1 MPKNTNRLAIALTA
15 VGGVAIFATTIGLV
29 TRIRYTG
36 ENPRAELES
45 LVSRVQN
52 VAFKS
57 DVFDD
62 STTYSQIK
70 SQLFDQNGKLIAGT
84 DLNKFISFYTQVNS
98 KLRKFEPTFAPNKPF
113 LEFIDLIPNDNDQ
126 SFELRFRAK
135 HQVDNNHT
143 AFSTIISKKV
153 SYAQRSQFALA
164 EFNSNLEK
172 ITKSFKENIQ
182 NLRRTD
188 FSSSVINPSL
198 VDQKI
203 ASLTRAEDFAADI
216 NKSGTEAEAIKK
228 ISQYFPDFQKLIN
241 ELNFDKNNFFPFK
254 QGTIYN
260 FSLEKHPGTN
270 NFISVGPNSVP
281 SFLVKAELS
290 DDAKFELKNFNIE
303 DAQLLEKIDLVPQA
317 SSGSESGQG
326 QETAEKQAKQATY
339 FADVDDILSKISLR
353 KLQFTDFKVG
363 STPVTDQAQVQAQ
376 ASLVDSGS
384 SEIRKLVQV
393 ASDLTQGQTQP
404 QTEGAVQQETSGSTG
419 TDTGTTNSNT
429 ASTGSGAESAGTG
442 AVAATGE
449 AATGETSGTTDGES
463 ATEQQPAET
472 TPAQPEDKTKE
483 LVKYLEI
490 STRTVND
497 FFASFN
503 KKIYSSVREK
513 SKEVVDKI
521 NSDLLINPISLDFGD
536 FNKYFD
542 KKQPEGVDFYL
553 DLSKAQEKDGV
564 NTDNSNLEIPVVINL
579 YSSFF
584 GDSEN
589 KLLGSKTSVFEIPN
603 FKKVGTTAGQG
614 TTDITSNLDTERKTF
629 YNLDGLPS
637 TSSQATAVTVS
648 TAASTTPTNKQIRIG
663 STTAYISKTEL
674 ENLIGQTGGSS
685 EGTEQN
691 SESKAPKFEEIK
703 KIIGNPFQYAYDFD
717 ANESML
723 KAWVGQQKFPK
734 IEDFA
739 NFTENNFIASDYKIK
754 SLKSDKFFKNE
765 YDVASFY
772 AYLIQ
777 MEPAQVLNYLFE
789 IAKANGL
796 VDKNASINLNDIKDD
811 NIFKIASDVK
821 FKTTQDNPVYSLDF
835 NNQFLGFDSRGWISN
850 LFLPKSVWQKTNTLI
865 NDSDIFNQLNQYSP
879 VKVESSSGSGSGAAT
894 TTSSGTDELY
904 KSLQEAAKKI
914 KDELKKQSSA
924 ILKAGVTDSS
934 SGGGGGGGAG
944 AGGSGSTTTSAE
956 PSSIESEI
964 KKFFSEKTQPLTTLK
979 DLLLAFYFKAKELTN
994 FNAWSKLGSDLD
1006 YKIVFEKQSSTSSST
1021 GGAGTETL
1029 TTPSGLE
1036 DYKLTYYYKVFDKKT
1051 GVDKYQTPKIELNL
1065 WVNKNDTQ
1073 RTERDELN
1081 KAVLSIPPSFSLF
1094 YLKKEDFDKL
1104 KKDGS
1109 TEGTDNKKFEETE
1122 VFKEIQE
1129 KIQENNKDLKLSVV
1143 SIDEDKISPQRFK
1156 VVNLQIEKTTPATE
1170 GSSPSQSVKS
1180 SLSFQVRI
1188 ALDDT
1193 QK

>member
-1 MPKNTNRLAIALTA
+1 MPKNTNRLAIAITA

-70 SQLFDQNGKLIAGT
+70 SQLFDQSGKLLAGT

-182 NLRRTD
+182 NLRRQD

-198 VDQKI
+198 TDQKI
-203 ASLTRAEDFAADI
+203 ASLTRAEDFAADV
-216 NKSGTEAEAIKK
+216 NKSGTEAEAIEK

-303 DAQLLEKIDLVPQA
+303 DAQLLEKIDLVPQ
-317 SSGSESGQG
+317 SSSSSESSQD
-326 QETAEKQAKQATY
+326 QTAEKQATY

-363 STPVTDQAQVQAQ
+363 STPVTDQAQVQAATQ
-376 ASLVDSGS
+376 ASLVDSGNP
-384 SEIRKLVQV
+384 EIRQLVQV
-393 ASDLTQGQTQP
+393 AADLTQAQSQP
-404 QTEGAVQQETSGSTG
+404 QAEGTGVAAASGTLG
-419 TDTGTTNSNT
+419 TDTG
-429 ASTGSGAESAGTG
+429 STG
-442 AVAATGE
+442 AT
-449 AATGETSGTTDGES
+449 
-463 ATEQQPAET
+463 TEQQPDGQTGEQQTPAE
-472 TPAQPEDKTKE
+472 TPAQSKDETKE

-521 NSDLLINPISLDFGD
+521 NSELLIKPISLDFGD

-542 KKQPEGVDFYL
+542 KKQPQGVDFYL
-553 DLSKAQEKDGV
+553 DLSKAQKKDGV

-685 EGTEQN
+685 KGTEQN

-879 VKVESSSGSGSGAAT
+879 VKVESNTS
-894 TTSSGTDELY
+894 TSSGMNGSGTGDDLY
-904 KSLQEAAKKI
+904 KSLQDAAKKI
-914 KDELKKQSSA
+914 KEELKKQSSS
-924 ILKAGVTDSS
+924 ILKAGVD
-934 SGGGGGGGAG
+934 GNGGGGGGAG
-944 AGGSGSTTTSAE
+944 AGGSGSTT
-956 PSSIESEI
+956 PSTIEAEI
-964 KKFFSEKTQPLTTLK
+964 KKFFQEKTQSLSTLK
-979 DLLLAFYFKAKELTN
+979 DLLLAFYYKAKELSN
-994 FNAWSKLGSDLD
+994 FSAWSKLGNDLD
-1006 YKIVFEKQSSTSSST
+1006 YKIIFEKHSGSTSS
-1021 GGAGTETL
+1021 GGGETL

-1036 DYKLTYYYKVFDKKT
+1036 DYKLTYYYKVFDKNT
-1051 GVDKYQTPKIELNL
+1051 GVDKYQTPKIDLNL
-1065 WVNKNDTQ
+1065 WVNKQDTQ

-1094 YLKKEDFDKL
+1094 YLKKEEFEKL
-1104 KKDGS
+1104 KKGESDQ
-1109 TEGTDNKKFEETE
+1109 TTDNKKFEVTSA
-1122 VFKEIQE
+1122 FKEIQA

-1143 SIDEDKISPQRFK
+1143 SIDEDKISPQKFK
-1156 VVNLQIEKTTPATE
+1156 VVNLQIEKTTPTAAD
-1170 GSSPSQSVKS
+1170 GSASQSVKS

-1193 QK
+1193 Q

>member
-1 MPKNTNRLAIALTA
+1 MHEKNKNSLILALTA
-15 VGGVAIFATTIGLV
+15 VGGVAVFATTIGLV

-36 ENPRAELES
+36 ENPRAELEN
-45 LVSRVQN
+45 LVSRIQN

-70 SQLFDQNGKLIAGT
+70 TQLFDDSGKLLAGT

-113 LEFIDLIPNDNDQ
+113 LEFVDLIPNDNDQ

-135 HQVDNNHT
+135 HQIDNNHT

-153 SYAQRSQFALA
+153 SFAQRSQFALA

-188 FSSSVINPSL
+188 FSSNFSSPNLI
-198 VDQKI
+198 DQKV
-203 ASLTRAEDFAADI
+203 ASLTRVEDFAADV
-216 NKSGTEAEAIKK
+216 NKSGTQLEAVEK
-228 ISQYFPDFQKLIN
+228 ISQYFPDFQKIIN
-241 ELNFDKNNFFPFK
+241 ELNFDQNNSFPFK

-270 NFISVGPNSVP
+270 NFISVDSNSVP
-281 SFLVKAELS
+281 SFLVKAELT

-303 DAQLLEKIDLVPQA
+303 DAQLLEKIDLVPQT
-317 SSGSESGQG
+317 SSGSESNQDANNQG
-326 QETAEKQAKQATY
+326 KSDESGEKQAKKATY
-339 FADVDDILSKISLR
+339 FADLDDILSKISLR
-353 KLQFTDFKVG
+353 KLNFLDFKVK
-363 STPVTDQAQVQAQ
+363 SEPVQTQAALLT
-376 ASLVDSGS
+376 SEG
-384 SEIRKLVQV
+384 SEIKQLVPV
-393 ASDLTQGQTQP
+393 SSDLTQSQTQP
-404 QTEGAVQQETSGSTG
+404 QAGESGQEGAAGDNSSSTGAGAGATTG
-419 TDTGTTNSNT
+419 TDTG
-429 ASTGSGAESAGTG
+429 AAGTDAG
-442 AVAATGE
+442 STAA
-449 AATGETSGTTDGES
+449 
-463 ATEQQPAET
+463 QQPDGATTTEEQPTETPPAKPKDETAE
-472 TPAQPEDKTKE
+472 K
-483 LVKYLEI
+483 VKFLEVSNHTI
-490 STRTVND
+490 ND

-521 NSDLLINPISLDFGD
+521 NSELLIKPISLDFGD

-542 KKQPEGVDFYL
+542 KKQPQGVDFYL

-564 NTDNSNLEIPVVINL
+564 NQENSNLEIPVVINL

-603 FKKVGTTAGQG
+603 FKKVIGTTGQ
-614 TTDITSNLDTERKTF
+614 TDANIESNLDTERKTF
-629 YNLDGLPS
+629 YNLDGLPT
-637 TSSQATAVTVS
+637 TSAQQPTAVSVS
-648 TAASTTPTNKQIRIG
+648 TAASTTPANKQIRIG
-663 STTAYISKTEL
+663 STTAYISKVEL
-674 ENLIGQTGGSS
+674 ENLIGQTGTTSG
-685 EGTEQN
+685 EGTDQTT
-691 SESKAPKFEEIK
+691 ESKAPKFEEIK

-734 IEDFA
+734 LEDFA
-739 NFTENNFIASDYKIK
+739 NFTENNFIASDYKVK
-754 SLKSDKFFKNE
+754 SLKSNKFFKNE

-821 FKTTQDNPVYSLDF
+821 FKTTENTPVYSLDF

-850 LFLPKSVWQKTNTLI
+850 LFLPKTVWEKTKTLI

-879 VKVESSSGSGSGAAT
+879 VKVDAATASGSGGAS
-894 TTSSGTDELY
+894 TTSSGTDDGLY
-904 KSLQEAAKKI
+904 KSLQEAAKTI
-914 KDELKKQSSA
+914 KENLKKQSSS
-924 ILKAGVTDSS
+924 ILKAGTENA
-934 SGGGGGGGAG
+934 GGGGGSGSAG
-944 AGGSGSTTTSAE
+944 ASTT
-956 PSSIESEI
+956 PSSIQDEI
-964 KKFFSEKTQPLTTLK
+964 KKFFTEKTQSLNTLK

-1006 YKIVFEKQSSTSSST
+1006 YKIVFEKQGSTGSTSSSSS
-1021 GGAGTETL
+1021 GSGETV
-1029 TTPSGLE
+1029 TAPSGLK
-1036 DYKLTYYYKVFDKKT
+1036 DYKLTYYYKVFDKNT
-1051 GVDKYQTPKIELNL
+1051 GVDKYQTPKIDLNL

-1073 RTERDELN
+1073 RTERVELN

-1094 YLKKEDFDKL
+1094 YLKKDDFDKL
-1104 KKDGS
+1104 KKGDS
-1109 TEGTDNKKFEETE
+1109 DQSKTFEQTA
-1122 VFKEIQE
+1122 VFKEIQT

-1156 VVNLQIEKTTPATE
+1156 VVNLQIEKATPTAGE
-1170 GSSPSQSVKS
+1170 GSAPAQSVKS

-1193 QK
+1193 EQK

>member
-1 MPKNTNRLAIALTA
+1 MHEKNKNSLILALTA

-36 ENPRAELES
+36 ENPRAELEN
-45 LVSRVQN
+45 LVSRIQN

-70 SQLFDQNGKLIAGT
+70 EQLFDDSGKLLAGT

-113 LEFIDLIPNDNDQ
+113 LEFVDLIPNDNDQ

-135 HQVDNNHT
+135 HQIDNNHT

-153 SYAQRSQFALA
+153 SFAQRSQFALA

-188 FSSSVINPSL
+188 FSSNFSSPNLI
-198 VDQKI
+198 DQKI
-203 ASLTRAEDFAADI
+203 ASLTRVEDFAADV
-216 NKSGTEAEAIKK
+216 NKSGTQLEAVEK
-228 ISQYFPDFQKLIN
+228 ITQYFPNFQKIIN
-241 ELNFDKNNFFPFK
+241 ELNFDKNNSFPFK

-270 NFISVGPNSVP
+270 NFISVDSNSVP
-281 SFLVKAELS
+281 SFLVKAELT

-303 DAQLLEKIDLVPQA
+303 DAQLLEKIDLVPQV
-317 SSGSESGQG
+317 SSGSESNQDANNQG
-326 QETAEKQAKQATY
+326 KSDESGEKQAKKATY
-339 FADVDDILSKISLR
+339 FADLDDILSKISLR
-353 KLQFTDFKVG
+353 KLNFLDFKVK
-363 STPVTDQAQVQAQ
+363 SEPVQTQAALLT
-376 ASLVDSGS
+376 SEG
-384 SEIRKLVQV
+384 SEIRQLVPV
-393 ASDLTQGQTQP
+393 SSDLTQSQTQP
-404 QTEGAVQQETSGSTG
+404 QAGESGQQGATEDNSSSTGAGAGETTG
-419 TDTGTTNSNT
+419 TDTGSNGSNT
-429 ASTGSGAESAGTG
+429 GTAGTDAG
-442 AVAATGE
+442 STAA
-449 AATGETSGTTDGES
+449 
-463 ATEQQPAET
+463 QQPDGATTTEEQPTET
-472 TPAQPEDKTKE
+472 PPAKPKDETVEK
-483 LVKYLEI
+483 VKFLEVSNHTI
-490 STRTVND
+490 ND

-513 SKEVVDKI
+513 SKEVIEKI
-521 NSDLLINPISLDFGD
+521 NSELLIKPISLDFGD

-564 NTDNSNLEIPVVINL
+564 NQENSNLEIPVVINL

-589 KLLGSKTSVFEIPN
+589 KLLKSKTSVFEIPN
-603 FKKVGTTAGQG
+603 FKKVIAQTGS
-614 TTDITSNLDTERKTF
+614 DIASNLDTERKTF
-629 YNLDGLPS
+629 YNLDGLP
-637 TSSQATAVTVS
+637 TVSSQATQVSQPTSVSVS
-648 TAASTTPTNKQIRIG
+648 TTANTTPENKKIRIG

-674 ENLIGQTGGSS
+674 ENLIGQPGTTG
-685 EGTEQN
+685 EGTEQTDQ
-691 SESKAPKFEEIK
+691 SKAPKFEEIK

-734 IEDFA
+734 LEDFA
-739 NFTENNFIASDYKIK
+739 SFTENNFIASDYKIK

-777 MEPAQVLNYLFE
+777 MEPAQVLNYLFK

-821 FKTTQDNPVYSLDF
+821 FKTTEKVYSLDF

-850 LFLPKSVWQKTNTLI
+850 LFLPKTVWEKTNTLI
-865 NDSDIFNQLNQYSP
+865 NDSDIFKQLNQYSP
-879 VKVESSSGSGSGAAT
+879 VKVETSSGSSSGAS
-894 TTSSGTDELY
+894 TTSSGTSDDLY
-904 KSLQEAAKKI
+904 KTLQENAKKI
-914 KDELKKQSSA
+914 KENLKKQSSS
-924 ILKAGVTDSS
+924 ILKAGADGSS
-934 SGGGGGGGAG
+934 SNGGGSNGGGGGGGAG
-944 AGGSGSTTTSAE
+944 GSAGTSTT
-956 PSSIESEI
+956 PSSIQVEI
-964 KKFFSEKTQPLTTLK
+964 KKFFTEKTQPLSTLK

-1006 YKIVFEKQSSTSSST
+1006 YKIVFEKQGTTSSST
-1021 GGAGTETL
+1021 GGSETL

-1051 GVDKYQTPKIELNL
+1051 GVDKYQTPKIDLNL
-1065 WVNKNDTQ
+1065 WVNQQDTKK
-1073 RTERDELN
+1073 TEKDELN

-1104 KKDGS
+1104 KKGES
-1109 TEGTDNKKFEETE
+1109 TEDNKKFEETTA
-1122 VFKEIQE
+1122 FKEIQA

-1156 VVNLQIEKTTPATE
+1156 VVNLQIEKTTPTTTE
-1170 GSSPSQSVKS
+1170 GSTSQSVKS

>member
-1 MPKNTNRLAIALTA
+1 MPKNTNRLAIAITA

-70 SQLFDQNGKLIAGT
+70 SQLFDQSGKLLAGT

-198 VDQKI
+198 TDQKI

-216 NKSGTEAEAIKK
+216 NRAGTQTEAIEK

-317 SSGSESGQG
+317 SSSSESSHD
-326 QETAEKQAKQATY
+326 QETAEKQAKKPTY

-363 STPVTDQAQVQAQ
+363 SQPVQAQAQVQTQ
-376 ASLVDSGS
+376 ASSLSSGS
-384 SEIRKLVQV
+384 PEIRQLVQV
-393 ASDLTQGQTQP
+393 SADLTQGQTQP
-404 QTEGAVQQETSGSTG
+404 QAEGTGGTGQQGTSG
-419 TDTGTTNSNT
+419 
-429 ASTGSGAESAGTG
+429 ESAGTG
-442 AVAATGE
+442 AAGAGAAAASGE
-449 AATGETSGTTDGES
+449 AAGSNGTTSQQADG
-463 ATEQQPAET
+463 ATTTEQTPAET
-472 TPAQPEDKTKE
+472 PAQSEDKTKE

-513 SKEVVDKI
+513 SKELVDKI
-521 NSDLLINPISLDFGD
+521 NSELLIKPISLDFGE
-536 FNKYFD
+536 FNQYFD
-542 KKQPEGVDFYL
+542 KKQPQGVDFYL

-564 NTDNSNLEIPVVINL
+564 NPENSNLEIPVVINL

-603 FKKVGTTAGQG
+603 FKKVGAQTGSG
-614 TTDITSNLDTERKTF
+614 TVTDISSNLDTERKTF
-629 YNLDGLPS
+629 YNLDGLPT
-637 TSSQATAVTVS
+637 TSASQPTSVS
-648 TAASTTPTNKQIRIG
+648 VSASTIGAQTTQNKQIRIG

-674 ENLIGQTGGSS
+674 ENLIGQPGQTS

-734 IEDFA
+734 PEDFA

-754 SLKSDKFFKNE
+754 SLRSDKFFKNE

-777 MEPAQVLNYLFE
+777 KEPAQVLNYLFE

-796 VDKNASINLNDIKDD
+796 VDKNASINLTDIIDN

-821 FKTTQDNPVYSLDF
+821 LKTTETNPVYSLDF

-850 LFLPKSVWQKTNTLI
+850 LFLPKSVWDKTKTLI
-865 NDSDIFNQLNQYSP
+865 NDSDIFNELNQYSA
-879 VKVESSSGSGSGAAT
+879 VKVEANSSSGSGD
-894 TTSSGTDELY
+894 TSLGSTDGLY
-904 KSLQEAAKKI
+904 KTLQEAAKKI
-914 KDELKKQSSA
+914 KEALKKQSSA
-924 ILKAGVTDSS
+924 ILKAGDG
-934 SGGGGGGGAG
+934 SGSGNG
-944 AGGSGSTTTSAE
+944 GGSGSGENTQT
-956 PSSIESEI
+956 SIETEI
-964 KKFFSEKTQPLTTLK
+964 KKFFEEKTQPLSTLK
-979 DLLLAFYFKAKELTN
+979 DLLLAFYFKAKELSN

-1006 YKIVFEKQSSTSSST
+1006 YKIVFEKQASTSSGS
-1021 GGAGTETL
+1021 GETV
-1029 TTPSGLE
+1029 TTPAGLE
-1036 DYKLTYYYKVFDKKT
+1036 DYKLTYYYKVFDKNT

-1065 WVNKNDTQ
+1065 WVNKQDTQ
-1073 RTERDELN
+1073 KTEKDELN

-1094 YLKKEDFDKL
+1094 FLKKDDFDKI
-1104 KKDGS
+1104 KKDQLGNVDKPEES
-1109 TEGTDNKKFEETE
+1109 ENSNQANHKSFEQTE
-1122 VFKEIQE
+1122 VFKEIQA
-1129 KIQENNKDLKLSVV
+1129 KIQENNKDLKISVV
-1143 SIDEDKISPQRFK
+1143 SIDEDKINPKKFK
-1156 VVNLQIEKTTPATE
+1156 VVNLQIEKTTTPVGEE
-1170 GSSPSQSVKS
+1170 GSATSESVKS

-1188 ALDDT
+1188 ALDDLD
-1193 QK
+1193 KK